1 MNPYNVDPVYRERI
15 GGEGMGAGP
24 ILGLILG
31 ALFLMGAT
39 LWALSG
45 PHAWSAA
52 ETIAPSTVGQ
62 GSSRIDLGFPET
74 EFPPAPITGP
84 AIKFEPS
91 NTEAVKTYTLEK
103 KEH

>member
-15 GGEGMGAGP
+15 GAERMGAGT
-24 ILGLILG
+24 ILSLILG
-31 ALFLMGAT
+31 ALFVMGAT

-52 ETIAPSTVGQ
+52 DTTTPSTVGQ
-62 GSSRIDLGFPET
+62 GSSRIDLGFPQT
-74 EFPPAPITGP
+74 EFPPAPITGT
-84 AIKFEPS
+84 AIKFESS

-103 KEH
+103 KEQ